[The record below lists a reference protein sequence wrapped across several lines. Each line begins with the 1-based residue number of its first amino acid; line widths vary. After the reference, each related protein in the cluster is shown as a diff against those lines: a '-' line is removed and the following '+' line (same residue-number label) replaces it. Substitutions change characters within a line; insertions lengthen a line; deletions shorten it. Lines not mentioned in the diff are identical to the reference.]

1 MSNDQDGARFF
12 DRHGERGWAAK
23 VVRRQGA
30 PGALVRLDVTT
41 TDTSLRSFLG
51 SLDRSPLRVQQTG
64 EEGTDYAFAWASG
77 YDNGTTIR
85 IQGVL
90 LSGGWTEGWSS
101 R

>member
-1 MSNDQDGARFF
+1 MTMSKDQIGARFF
-12 DRHGERGWAAK
+12 DEKEERGWAAK
-23 VVRRQGA
+23 VVRRESA

-41 TDTSLRSFLG
+41 TDAGLKSFLG

-64 EEGTDYAFAWASG
+64 EEGTTYAFAWASG
-77 YDNGTTIR
+77 YDNGPTIR

-90 LSGGWTEGWSS
+90 REGGARE

>member
-1 MSNDQDGARFF
+1 MAKDQVGARFF
-12 DRHGERGWAAK
+12 DRTGERGWAAK
-23 VVRRQGA
+23 VVRREGS

-41 TDTSLRSFLG
+41 ADSGLKSFLG

-64 EEGTDYAFAWASG
+64 EEGTTYAFAWASG
-77 YDNGTTIR
+77 YDNGPTIR

-90 LSGGWTEGWSS
+90 QDGGWPQ